1 MKILITGA
9 GGFIGRE
16 LTQFFS
22 KKPFKLFCTNR
33 KTLNPLIHSQVE
45 DFFKSNKIDLVI
57 HTAIEGGR
65 RGQQEDSS
73 TLHNNITMFNNLA
86 SFSNKYQFM
95 FNFGSGAEFD
105 RRENISIVKE
115 EEVSNK
121 LPSDYYGLSKNL
133 ITRKIVEQNDNI
145 FNLRLFGCFGAKEEE
160 QRLFKNTYNLLIN
173 GHSPVIHQNKYM
185 DYFYVQDI
193 GKVIERIVEEPCNV
207 PRDINLCYEEKILLS
222 EQVRRI
228 KHLTKA
234 KNEVII
240 ENKEQGFSY
249 TGDSKRLTSLGI
261 RLNGLEKGMYECLI
275 NWNKF

>member
-1 MKILITGA
+1 MNILITGA
-9 GGFIGRE
+9 NGFIGRE

-22 KKPFKLFCTNR
+22 IKPFKIFCTNR
-33 KTLNPLIHSQVE
+33 KTLNPLIHNQVE

-57 HTAIEGGR
+57 HAAIEGGR
-65 RGQQEDSS
+65 RGQQEDSL

-86 SFSNKYQFM
+86 SFSDKYQYM

-105 RRENISIVKE
+105 RRENISIAKE
-115 EEVSNK
+115 EEVLNR

-133 ITRKIVEQNDNI
+133 ITRKIIEQNENI

-160 QRLFKNTYNLLIN
+160 QRLFKNTYNLLTN
-173 GHSPVIHQNKYM
+173 EHPPVIHQNKYM

-193 GKVIERIVEEPCNV
+193 GKVIERIVEEPYNV
-207 PRDINLCYEEKILLS
+207 PRDINLCYEKKFLLS
-222 EQVRRI
+222 EQIERI
-228 KHLTKA
+228 KCLTKT

-240 ENKEQGFSY
+240 KNREQGLSY
-249 TGDSKRLTSLGI
+249 TGDGKRLASLGI
-261 RLNGLEKGMYECLI
+261 QLNGLEKGMRECLI